1 MRIDRY
7 ERISKDKYRLFLDN
21 GEVLDLYE
29 DVILEDDLLYNK
41 NIDSVK
47 YDNINNDNVI
57 AEFYHNCLSYIK
69 SRLRS
74 EKEIRNYL
82 IKKKASDEQINKVVN
97 KLKKNNIINDDYFCK
112 CFIHDKMMF
121 SMQGEYKIILELR
134 NAGIDENIIQNNYN
148 LFDKEIMREKINKLI
163 EKYLKSDKK
172 NNGFKLKNKIY
183 TNLMNQ
189 GFSKDMIL
197 EILSSYEF

>member
-1 MRIDRY
+1 
-7 ERISKDKYRLFLDN
+7 
-21 GEVLDLYE
+21 
-29 DVILEDDLLYNK
+29 
-41 NIDSVK
+41 
-47 YDNINNDNVI
+47 
-57 AEFYHNCLSYIK
+57 
-69 SRLRS
+69 
-74 EKEIRNYL
+74 
-82 IKKKASDEQINKVVN
+82 
-97 KLKKNNIINDDYFCK
+97 
-112 CFIHDKMMF
+112 
-121 SMQGEYKIILELR
+121 MQGEYKIILELR

>member
-1 MRIDRY
+1 
-7 ERISKDKYRLFLDN
+7 
-21 GEVLDLYE
+21 
-29 DVILEDDLLYNK
+29 
-41 NIDSVK
+41 
-47 YDNINNDNVI
+47 
-57 AEFYHNCLSYIK
+57 
-69 SRLRS
+69 
-74 EKEIRNYL
+74 
-82 IKKKASDEQINKVVN
+82 
-97 KLKKNNIINDDYFCK
+97 
-112 CFIHDKMMF
+112 MMF

-134 NAGIDENIIQNNYN
+134 NAGIDENIIENNYN